1 MATLFIPAQW
11 RDLTE
16 QQTEVEID
24 ASTLREAISELD
36 RRFPGIHTRLF
47 ENESVRPSI
56 QISVDGSL
64 NARNLRTPLHADS
77 EVHFLP
83 AIGGG

>member
-11 RDLTE
+11 RDLT
-16 QQTEVEID
+16 QQQSAVEID
-24 ASTLREAISELD
+24 ASTLREAITELD
-36 RRFPGIHTRLF
+36 RQFPGIHTRLF
-47 ENESVRPSI
+47 EHEAVRPSI

-64 NARNLRTPLHADS
+64 NSRNLRTPLRADS

>member
-1 MATLFIPAQW
+1 MAILFIPAQW
-11 RDLTE
+11 RDLTN
-16 QQTEVEID
+16 QQTELKID

-64 NARNLRTPLHADS
+64 NARNLRTPLQPDS